1 MSGDVCVV
9 GSFMMDLVA
18 HAPRRP
24 VPGETLVGSR
34 FAMHLG
40 GKGFNQAIAAT
51 RAGATT
57 SMVGR
62 LGGDEFGQ
70 AFRAAM
76 AAEGVSDASVL
87 LDEDAGTGVGLPVVE
102 PDGQNSIIIVPRAN
116 VRLAADH
123 VRGARSTIV
132 TADVLLLQLEL
143 PVEAAVEA
151 ARIARSGGTRVV
163 LNPAPA
169 GELPS
174 GLLADVDVLVPN
186 EVELAALADL
196 PQDDPERAAHR
207 LRARWGL
214 SLVVTMGARGVLV
227 LPATGGAHHL
237 PGHPVAAVDTVGAGD
252 TFCGYLGAAL
262 AHGAPLLAAC
272 RRANAA
278 AALAVMRHGSAD
290 AAPHAEEVEAF
301 IGRVSVTPGTVGP

>member
-1 MSGDVCVV
+1 VSGEVCVV

-24 VPGETLVGSR
+24 APGETLVGSR

-40 GKGFNQAIAAT
+40 GKGFNQAVAAS

-57 SMVGR
+57 RMVGR
-62 LGGDEFGQ
+62 LGGDEFGK

-116 VRLAADH
+116 TGLATDH
-123 VRGARSTIV
+123 IHRTGDAIV
-132 TADVLLLQLEL
+132 ASDVLLLQLEL
-143 PVEAAVEA
+143 PVEVAAEA
-151 ARIARSGGTRVV
+151 ARLARAAGRCVV

-169 GELPS
+169 APLPS

-186 EVELAALADL
+186 EVEVTALAGV
-196 PQDDPERAAHR
+196 PDDPERAAHV
-207 LRARWGL
+207 LRERWGV

-227 LPATGGAHHL
+227 LPADGGSHHVA
-237 PGHPVAAVDTVGAGD
+237 GHEVTAVDTVGAGD
-252 TFCGYLGAAL
+252 TFCGFLGAAL
-262 AHGAPLLAAC
+262 AHGSALVDAC
-272 RRANAA
+272 HRANAA
-278 AALAVMRHGSAD
+278 AALAVTRHGSAD
-290 AAPHAEEVEAF
+290 AAPRAQEVEEF
-301 IGRVSVTPGTVGP
+301 LGRVSVTPGTVGP